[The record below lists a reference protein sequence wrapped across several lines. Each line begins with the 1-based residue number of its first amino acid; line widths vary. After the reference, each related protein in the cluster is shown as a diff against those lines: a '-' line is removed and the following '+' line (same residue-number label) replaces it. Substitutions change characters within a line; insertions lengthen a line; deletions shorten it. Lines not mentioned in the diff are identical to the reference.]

1 MSAYRL
7 APFQIATAVDFQ
19 ERILSV
25 IHVIRDMP
33 LTYQS
38 VIFDNI

>member
-7 APFQIATAVDFQ
+7 APFQIATAVDFREPIQ
-19 ERILSV
+19 SV
-25 IHVIRDMP
+25 IHVIRDMS
-33 LTYQS
+33 LTYQL